1 MKIRLIPVLA
11 AFLLS
16 VLQISAQQAGCPDRL
31 AVNYNTAAVIN
42 DGSCRYNPANIAP
55 LGSLNLDAKIAET
68 SGLIFWDNMF
78 WTHND
83 NSDINLDALD
93 TLYGKIEQQHPL
105 TGISNTDWEEISQD
119 ENYIYIG
126 DFGNNSGNRTDLKV
140 YRVAKQGFY
149 GNTLHFDSICFSYPE
164 QVDFDSESY
173 DSDFDCEAFIVSGDS
188 LYLFTKE
195 WAGNRTTLYSVPKTP
210 GTWDAKRG
218 ATLNV
223 NGLITGSV
231 YISDKRTI
239 VLTGYSEKL
248 KPFLYLLYDFT
259 GTGFFGGNKRK
270 IDLLLPYH
278 QVEAIANTNG
288 TRFFITN
295 EAFSYEP
302 LIRNSQKI
310 HLVDL
315 RSFLGDYLGLS
326 VPIPDTLNN
335 FIISPIPANNYI
347 IVQSL
352 TELIP
357 ADYFLINMS
366 GQIVKTGEL
375 ESDTSLVNLSDL
387 SSGIYFL
394 RIGTGKRQAY
404 KIVKE

>member
-1 MKIRLIPVLA
+1 MKIRHIPVLA
-11 AFLLS
+11 AFLLTA
-16 VLQISAQQAGCPDRL
+16 LQISAQQAGCPDRL
-31 AVNYNTAAVIN
+31 AVNYDPEAVVN

-55 LGSLNLDAKIAET
+55 LGSLNLDAEIAET
-68 SGLIFWDNMF
+68 SGLIFWDNRF

-83 NSDINLDALD
+83 NNDINLYALD
-93 TLYGKIEQQHPL
+93 TLYGKVERPYPL

-126 DFGNNSGNRTDLKV
+126 DFGNNSGNRTDLKI
-140 YRVAKQGFY
+140 YRVAKQSIA
-149 GNTLHFDSICFSYPE
+149 GNTLQFDSICFSYPE
-164 QVDFDSESY
+164 QVDFDSDSY

-188 LYLFTKE
+188 LYLFTKG
-195 WAGNRTTLYSVPKTP
+195 WASNTTTLYSVPKSP
-210 GTWDAKRG
+210 GTWDAKKG
-218 ATLNV
+218 ASLNV
-223 NGLITGSV
+223 NGLISGAV
-231 YISDKRTI
+231 YNGDKRVI

-248 KPFLYLLYDFT
+248 KPFLYLLYDFS
-259 GTGFFGGNKRK
+259 GTAFFGGNKRK

-278 QVEAIANTNG
+278 QVEAITNTKG

-302 LIRNSQKI
+302 LIRNRQKI

-326 VPIPDTLNN
+326 VPIPDTLNS
-335 FIISPIPANNYI
+335 FIISPIPADEYI
-347 IVQSL
+347 LVQSL
-352 TELIP
+352 PELIP

-375 ESDTSLVNLSDL
+375 ESDSSVVNLSDL

-394 RIGTGKRQAY
+394 RIGTERRHAY

>member
-1 MKIRLIPVLA
+1 MKIRHIPVLA
-11 AFLLS
+11 AFFLS
-16 VLQISAQQAGCPDRL
+16 AFQISAQQAGCPDRL
-31 AVNYNTAAVIN
+31 AVNYDPEAIVN

-55 LGSLNLDAKIAET
+55 LGSLNLDAEISET
-68 SGLIFWDNMF
+68 SGLIFRDNMF

-83 NSDINLDALD
+83 NTDINLYALD
-93 TLYGKIEQQHPL
+93 TLYGKVIRPYPL
-105 TGISNTDWEEISQD
+105 TGLTNTDWEEITQD

-140 YRVAKQGFY
+140 YRVARQSIP
-149 GNTLHFDSICFSYPE
+149 GNTLQFDSICFSYPE

-188 LYLFTKE
+188 LYLFTKC
-195 WAGNRTTLYSVPKTP
+195 WASNTTTLYSVPKSP
-210 GTWDAKRG
+210 GTWDAKMRSS
-218 ATLNV
+218 LNV
-223 NGLITGSV
+223 NGLITGAV
-231 YISDKRTI
+231 YIGEKRVI

-248 KPFLYLLYDFT
+248 KPFLYMLYDFT
-259 GTGFFGGNKRK
+259 GTGFFDGNKRK

-278 QVEAIANTNG
+278 QVEAITTTSG

-302 LIRNSQKI
+302 LIKNRQKI

-326 VPIPDTLNN
+326 VPVPDNLNS
-335 FIISPIPANNYI
+335 FIISPNPTNEYI
-347 IVQSL
+347 LVQSL
-352 TELIP
+352 PELIP
-357 ADYFLINMS
+357 ADYFLINIS
-366 GQIVKTGEL
+366 GQIVKSGEL
-375 ESDTSLVNLSDL
+375 ESDSSVVNLSDL

-394 RIGTGKRQAY
+394 RIGTEKRHAY